1 MEHSND
7 PYVIQRGV
15 NHRLHKQVLEENNN
29 RHDLLAV
36 QDSFAKFEAHLI
48 QTIQQAMAAFLQN
61 VGGQAERQKAMYS
74 DITAATQQIPL
85 DFEWNG
91 FIKRNGAILIDPAS
105 PKRDISR
112 VTFPNQDHPSTMP
125 LISGTLERKHALK
138 GYSTGYY
145 VVTPSKYLHE
155 FKDNDDVRRDPTPEL
170 SLYLPDCIIGATNG
184 INFNIKG
191 KDASKGKV
199 GGAFAMSHEYQFKA
213 NTPTDAEK
221 WSTLIR
227 EASTAQSYAPGF
239 SGSTP
244 TSPVVERRNT
254 SGVSPPP
261 QYQEEKKI
269 APVQTQGLPQ
279 SGQQS
284 GTIASAGGLGSS
296 GTAPNSAAPVTQTP
310 IHSAGGLSTGVTPTS
325 AAGAP
330 LSGAEGVPGAQR
342 APTVKF

>member
-36 QDSFAKFEAHLI
+36 QDSFAQFEAHLI
-48 QTIQQAMAAFLQN
+48 QTIQQAMGAFLQN
-61 VGGQAERQKAMYS
+61 VGGQAERQKAIYS
-74 DITAATQQIPL
+74 DINAATQHIPL

-91 FIKRNGAILIDPAS
+91 FIKRNGAVLIDPSS

-112 VTFPNQDHPSTMP
+112 VIFPNQDHPSTMP
-125 LISGTLERKHALK
+125 LIAGTLERKHALK

-145 VVTPSKYLHE
+145 AVTPSKYLHE
-155 FKDNDDVRRDPTPEL
+155 FKDNDDVRRNPTPEL

-184 INFNIKG
+184 VNFNIKG

-227 EASTAQSYAPGF
+227 EASSAQSYAPGL

-244 TSPVVERRNT
+244 TTPVVDRRDT

-261 QYQEEKKI
+261 QYQEEKKV
-269 APVQTQGLPQ
+269 APVQTQGLPLH

-284 GTIASAGGLGSS
+284 GTVASAGGFSSS
-296 GTAPNSAAPVTQTP
+296 GTAPNSAALVSQPP
-310 IHSAGGLSTGVTPTS
+310 IHGAGGLPTGVTPTT

-330 LSGAEGVPGAQR
+330 LSGAVG